1 MAITTGTYAGKPGAP
16 STGDIH
22 FLTDSFYNLLYYNGA
37 SWDHFRNGKL
47 LTPPNDAAFSW
58 HNQGTASVDSTN
70 GGAHLK
76 VPAVTPQ
83 QIRGRIV
90 AAPGTPYVI
99 TAAMLPTLPGV
110 DVHGFGLFWLKSSD
124 GKMVTLRVVGLTY
137 GGAMSVTKEGV
148 AHYVSLRSDILVSSP
163 LIFLRIEDDGTNRK
177 CHFSGDGINFAQI
190 HSVSRTDYLTADYVG
205 WCGIMSAA
213 TLDLGVT
220 LIHWKQT

>member
-37 SWDHFRNGKL
+37 SWDHFKHGKL
-47 LTPPNDAAFSW
+47 LTPPDDDAFSW
-58 HNQGTASVDSTN
+58 HNQGNASVSTAN
-70 GGAHLK
+70 GGVHLN

-83 QIRGRIV
+83 QIRGRII
-90 AAPGTPYVI
+90 AAPSTPYVI
-99 TAAMLPTLPGV
+99 TAAMLPTIPGS
-110 DVHGFGLFWLKSSD
+110 DYHGYALFWLQSSD
-124 GKMVTLRVVGLTY
+124 SKIVTFRLLAL
-137 GGAMSVTKEGV
+137 GGGSAMSVTKEGV
-148 AHYVSLRSDILVSSP
+148 AHYVSLRSDILMSSP

-177 CHFSGDGINFAQI
+177 CHFSGDGVNFVQI
-190 HSVSRTDYLTADYVG
+190 HSVSRIDYLTADYVG
-205 WCGIMSAA
+205 WCGIMVHA